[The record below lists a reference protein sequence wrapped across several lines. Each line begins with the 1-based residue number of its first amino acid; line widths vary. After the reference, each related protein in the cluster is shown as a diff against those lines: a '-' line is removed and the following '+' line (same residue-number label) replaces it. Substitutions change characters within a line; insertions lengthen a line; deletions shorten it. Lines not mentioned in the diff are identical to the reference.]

1 MQGGVNH
8 GEKPTRPPVRLAR
21 IRSYTSGVDLTL
33 LFVGLIVGLLAG
45 GFGVFLWARGL
56 DARRAELAGRVDS
69 LEKELSGARNE
80 LSAAQVNAA
89 KWEGEASGAQSMA
102 AERLRLLGEAEA
114 RLAELRR
121 ELDGSQVDFQAQ
133 STELAAL
140 KASSAEREAAFEAR
154 LKDLQSAEDR
164 LKETFQNLHNEAVE
178 KNVDTLLKRSEEVL
192 NRYKE
197 SAEGD
202 LGKRKQEIEGLV
214 KPLQERLKELADQS
228 QQLEQNRKQAYG
240 SLEEQLKS
248 LGDQQKA
255 FQTEAAQL
263 RKALQDPG
271 QAGSWGEMAL
281 ERVVEMAGLQEGI
294 NYKMQASFQT
304 DEGKS
309 RPDMVIFLPGDRL
322 LTVDAK
328 APLRNYLEALAQPEA
343 DQRDALMKTFAKN
356 VRDKVKELQKRDY
369 GGQKEDAIDFTVLFI
384 PAEAA
389 FRAAVEADGNL
400 IEDAMQA
407 NVFIT
412 SPTTLLALMRAVAY
426 GWRQEKLAQEA
437 KTIQAHGQKLYEAMS
452 TMTDHFEKI
461 GGNLTKAVLT
471 YNSAVGS
478 LERTVLPNARKMK
491 ELGVNSNKTL
501 QDLTPIEVSVRQIEH
516 KELRKSSAS
525 LPAEVG
531 LFEEEMT
538 AEPSE

>member
-1 MQGGVNH
+1 M
-8 GEKPTRPPVRLAR
+8 RLAR

-69 LEKELSGARNE
+69 LEKELAGARNE
-80 LSAAQVNAA
+80 LNAAQVNAA

-102 AERLRLLGEAEA
+102 GERLRLLGEAEA

-121 ELDGSQVDFQAQ
+121 ELDGLQVDFQAQ

-154 LKDLQSAEDR
+154 MKDLQSAEDR

-178 KNVDTLLKRSEEVL
+178 KNVDTFLKQSEEVL
-192 NRYKE
+192 KRYKE
-197 SAEGD
+197 SADGD

-214 KPLQERLKELADQS
+214 KPLQERLKELSDQS
-228 QQLEQNRKQAYG
+228 EQLERSRKQAYG

-461 GGNLTKAVLT
+461 GGNLSKAVST

-478 LERTVLPNARKMK
+478 LEKTVLPNARKMK

-501 QDLTPIEVSVRQIEH
+501 ADLTPIEVSVRQIEH
-516 KELRKSSAS
+516 KELRKSAAS

>member
-1 MQGGVNH
+1 MH
-8 GEKPTRPPVRLAR
+8 GAR
-21 IRSYTSGVDLTL
+21 DRRYTSGVDLTL

-45 GFGVFLWARGL
+45 GFGVFMWARGL
-56 DARRAELAGRVDS
+56 DSRRAELAGRVEL
-69 LEKELSGARNE
+69 LEKELAGARSE
-80 LSAAQVNAA
+80 LTAAQVNAA
-89 KWEGEASGAQSMA
+89 KLEGEAIGAKSMA
-102 AERLRLLGEAEA
+102 DERQRLLGEAETK
-114 RLAELRR
+114 LVDLRR
-121 ELDGSQVDFQAQ
+121 ECDGLHVEFQAQ
-133 STELAAL
+133 STDLAAL
-140 KASSAEREAAFEAR
+140 KAGSAEREAAFDAR
-154 LKDLQSAEDR
+154 LKDLQSAEER
-164 LKETFQNLHNEAVE
+164 LKETFQNLHNEAVA
-178 KNVDTLLKRSEEVL
+178 KNVDTFLKQSEEVL
-192 NRYKE
+192 KKYKE
-197 SAEGD
+197 SADGD

-214 KPLQERLKELADQS
+214 KPLQERLKELSDQS
-228 QQLEQNRKQAYG
+228 EQLERSRKQAYG

-304 DEGKS
+304 EEGKS

-328 APLRNYLEALAQPEA
+328 APLRNYLEALSQTEV
-343 DQRDALMKTFAKN
+343 DQRDALMKTFARN
-356 VRDKVKELQKRDY
+356 VRDRVKELQKRDY

-452 TMTDHFEKI
+452 IMSGYI
-461 GGNLTKAVLT
+461 GAVGKHLEKAVLT
-471 YNSAVGS
+471 YNSSVGS
-478 LERTVLPNARKMK
+478 LEHSVLPNARKMK

-501 QDLTPIEVSVRQIEH
+501 EHLTPIEVSVRKIEH
-516 KELRKSSAS
+516 KELRSSTAS
-525 LPAEVG
+525 LPAEIG
-531 LFEEEMT
+531 LFEEVTGE
-538 AEPSE
+538 EPSE